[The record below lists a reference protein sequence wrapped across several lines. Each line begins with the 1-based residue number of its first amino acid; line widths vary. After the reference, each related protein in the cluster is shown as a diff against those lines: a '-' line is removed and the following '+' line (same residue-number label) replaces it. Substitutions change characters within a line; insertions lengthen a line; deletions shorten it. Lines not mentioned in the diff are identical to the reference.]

1 MAPEPDDSPGLR
13 DRKKEQTRRAL
24 REGAARLFAERGFA
38 GTTVE
43 DIAAQ
48 ANVSKRTFFRYFDS
62 KEDLLLPDLT
72 SVFAHVEAALAARPP
87 AEDPLTA
94 VCAALLDTAGP
105 FADSSLAALAHPF
118 EDSPRAGRSNGRAEG
133 QGEGPAGDR
142 SGGQGEGQGEG
153 QSEGLAAGRLVH
165 AFTEFE
171 DRLSELVRLRLP
183 AGEPDADLRAAVIAG
198 AALAAVRAVLRTQRS
213 RRRSGLDPITGTGPA
228 PLLHRAFDTLTRI
241 GTTAP

>member
-13 DRKKEQTRRAL
+13 DRKKDQTRRAL

-62 KEDLLLPDLT
+62 KEDLLLPDL
-72 SVFAHVEAALAARPP
+72 SEVFAHVEAALAARPP

-94 VCAALLDTAGP
+94 VCAALLDAAGP
-105 FADSSLAALAHPF
+105 FADSSLTALAHPF
-118 EDSPRAGRSNGRAEG
+118 EDGPHAGRSHGRAEG
-133 QGEGPAGDR
+133 PAEGG
-142 SGGQGEGQGEG
+142 SEGQGEGQGEG

-213 RRRSGLDPITGTGPA
+213 RRRSGLDPITSTGPT
-228 PLLHRAFDTLTRI
+228 PLLHRAFGTLTRI

>member
-1 MAPEPDDSPGLR
+1 MPPEPDEPGLR
-13 DRKKEQTRRAL
+13 DRKKEQTRRSL

-38 GTTVE
+38 RTTVE

-62 KEDLLLPDLT
+62 KEDLLLPDLAEL
-72 SVFAHVEAALAARPP
+72 FAKVEAELAARPT

-94 VCAALLDTAGP
+94 VRAALLAAAGA
-105 FADSSLAALAHPF
+105 FVGSSLAALAHPF
-118 EDSPRAGRSNGRAEG
+118 EEEAGA
-133 QGEGPAGDR
+133 GPAA
-142 SGGQGEGQGEG
+142 
-153 QSEGLAAGRLVH
+153 GLAAGRLAH

-183 AGEPDADLRAAVIAG
+183 AEEPDADLRAAVIAG
-198 AALAAVRAVLRTQRS
+198 AALATVRAVLRTRRS
-213 RRRSGLDPITGTGPA
+213 RRRAGLPDAGQLDPGGADGPA

-241 GTTAP
+241 GTSAG